1 VTEEER
7 KEAARRRQA
16 KYRERL
22 AARKELHDSG
32 DHSTCRADQCQV
44 AHEAAESAVVDDD
57 VEGLNEPR
65 GDAGEGVTRDV
76 TRALKKS
83 VSEWPVPAGL
93 AARGQRLWDEMA
105 ALKLGPT
112 HVLVLERACR
122 MADRLAL
129 LDSLLAGGDWLEGVV
144 QRVATDEGVVE
155 VRVKV
160 DRALGETRQHEN
172 VLKLLIAELRNAT
185 RPVAAAPGTAPATV
199 PSGMPQE
206 AGDDDDDES
215 GAKRTGNVTNISGIL
230 GR

>member
-1 VTEEER
+1 MTEEER

-22 AARKELHDSG
+22 KARADAHREG
-32 DHSTCRADQCQV
+32 DHSLCRPGQC
-44 AHEAAESAVVDDD
+44 EAAAAVAPEVTEPAGDELEDVD
-57 VEGLNEPR
+57 
-65 GDAGEGVTRDV
+65 GDAGGGVTRDV
-76 TRALKKS
+76 TPALKKS
-83 VSEWPVPAGL
+83 VSQWPVPASLGV
-93 AARGQRLWDEMA
+93 RGQRLWDEMA

-122 MADRLAL
+122 MADRLAR
-129 LDSLLAGGDWLEGVV
+129 LDSLLEGGDWLEGVV
-144 QRVATDEGVVE
+144 QRLGDDGVVE

-185 RPVAAAPGTAPATV
+185 RPVAATPGTAPATV
-199 PSGMPQE
+199 PTGMPQE
-206 AGDDDDDES
+206 VADDDDDES
-215 GAKRTGNVTNISGIL
+215 GPKRAGNVTNISGIL

>member
-1 VTEEER
+1 MTEEER

-16 KYRERL
+16 KYRQRL
-22 AARKELHDSG
+22 KARADAHRDG
-32 DHSTCRADQCQV
+32 DHSRCRADQCEV
-44 AHEAAESAVVDDD
+44 AHAAVRVTVEADD
-57 VEGLNEPR
+57 GEPDDTG
-65 GDAGEGVTRDV
+65 GDADRGVTRDV
-76 TRALKKS
+76 TPALKKP
-83 VSEWPVPAGL
+83 VSQWPVPAGL
-93 AARGQRLWDEMA
+93 ATRGQRLWDEMA
-105 ALKLGPT
+105 TLKLGPT

-122 MADRLAL
+122 MADRLAQ

-185 RPVAAAPGTAPATV
+185 RPVAAAPSTAPAFV
-199 PSGMPQE
+199 PTMPQE
-206 AGDDDDDES
+206 VGDDDDD
-215 GAKRTGNVTNISGIL
+215 GTGPQRTGTVTSIADIF

>member
-1 VTEEER
+1 MTEQER
-7 KEAARRRQA
+7 LEAQRRRQA

-22 AARKELHDSG
+22 KARADAHRDG
-32 DHSTCRADQCQV
+32 DHSRCRVDQCEV
-44 AHEAAESAVVDDD
+44 AMEAAPVTVDAAGDEPDD
-57 VEGLNEPR
+57 TVGA
-65 GDAGEGVTRDV
+65 GDVGVTRDV

-122 MADRLAL
+122 MADRLSL

-144 QRVATDEGVVE
+144 QRVATDDGVVE

-185 RPVAAAPGTAPATV
+185 RPVAAAPGSAPATV

-206 AGDDDDDES
+206 VADDDDDES
-215 GAKRTGNVTNISGIL
+215 GAKRAGNVTNISGIL